1 MSKISIVLKL
11 IKLIKNLIPQM
22 IMAIL
27 TGVAGFLCATFITV
41 LGGYAI
47 LNIMN
52 FDFALSIETLFLLMA
67 IFAVLRG
74 ILRYGEQTFNHYIAF
89 KILANVRDKVFLKLR
104 SLCPAKLEGKDR
116 GDLISLITSDVELL
130 EVFYAHTIS
139 PVAIAFIMSVI
150 MSLFIGS
157 FHIFMGILSIIA
169 YVTVGITVP
178 VFVSKSGKDTGNIY
192 RNESG
197 ELSSYVLE
205 SLRGTDEILQYGN
218 LQNRISNID
227 KKTDEL
233 LKTDFKLKSL
243 AGFGRG
249 FTNSVILFFD
259 FLMLILVSWLYT
271 KGSIDFSGVLI
282 PIIALMSSFG
292 PVVALANLG
301 STLQQ
306 TFASGERILKL
317 LDEKKTISEVF
328 GKKDIEFNGIEC
340 NNITF
345 KYKEEE
351 ILKDYGFSLEEKNI
365 LGIMG
370 ASGSGKSTLLKLIMR
385 FYDVNSG
392 EIKISDVNIKDINTS
407 NLRDMEAYVTQET
420 HLFKDSIKENVKIAN
435 LNATDEEI
443 ESACKKASI
452 HDFIMSLP
460 KGYDTPVA
468 ELGES
473 LSGGEKQRLGIA
485 RAFVHNSKL
494 LLLDEPTSNLDV
506 LNEGVIL
513 NSLNKEREDKT
524 VILVSHR
531 KSTMSVADKVIG
543 INEGKNV
550 K

>member
-317 LDEKKTISEVF
+317 LDEKETISEVF

>member
-178 VFVSKSGKDTGNIY
+178 AFVSKSGKDTGNIY

-317 LDEKKTISEVF
+317 LDEKETISEVF

-543 INEGKNV
+543 INEGRNV

>member
-317 LDEKKTISEVF
+317 LDEKETISEVF
-328 GKKDIEFNGIEC
+328 GKEDIEFNGIEC

-407 NLRDMEAYVTQET
+407 NLKDMEAYVTQET

>member
-139 PVAIAFIMSVI
+139 PVAIAFIMSII

-192 RNESG
+192 RKESG

-317 LDEKKTISEVF
+317 LDEKETISEVF

>member
-89 KILANVRDKVFLKLR
+89 KILANIRDKVFLKLR
-104 SLCPAKLEGKDR
+104 SLCPAKLEGKNR

-192 RNESG
+192 RKESG

-282 PIIALMSSFG
+282 PIIALISSFG

-317 LDEKKTISEVF
+317 LDEKETISEVF

-340 NNITF
+340 NNVTF

>member
-139 PVAIAFIMSVI
+139 PVAIAFIMSII

-178 VFVSKSGKDTGNIY
+178 AFVSKSGKDTGNIY

-259 FLMLILVSWLYT
+259 FLMLILASWLYT

-317 LDEKKTISEVF
+317 LDEKETISEVL
-328 GKKDIEFNGIEC
+328 GKEDIEFNGIEC
-340 NNITF
+340 NNVTF

>member
-89 KILANVRDKVFLKLR
+89 KILANIRDKVFLKLR
-104 SLCPAKLEGKDR
+104 SLCPAKLEGKNR

-192 RNESG
+192 RKESG

-317 LDEKKTISEVF
+317 LDEKETISEVF

>member
-178 VFVSKSGKDTGNIY
+178 AFVSKSGKDTGNIY

-259 FLMLILVSWLYT
+259 FLMLILASWLYT

-317 LDEKKTISEVF
+317 LDEKETISEVF

-340 NNITF
+340 NNVTF

-543 INEGKNV
+543 INEGRNV

>member
-317 LDEKKTISEVF
+317 LDEKEMISEVF

-420 HLFKDSIKENVKIAN
+420 HLFKDSIKKNVKIAN

>member
-89 KILANVRDKVFLKLR
+89 KILANIRDKVFLKLR

-139 PVAIAFIMSVI
+139 PVAIAFIMSII

-178 VFVSKSGKDTGNIY
+178 AFVSKSGKDTGNIY

-259 FLMLILVSWLYT
+259 FLMLILASWLYT

-317 LDEKKTISEVF
+317 LDEKETISEVL
-328 GKKDIEFNGIEC
+328 GKEDIEFNGIEC
-340 NNITF
+340 NNVTF

-543 INEGKNV
+543 INEGRNV

>member
-104 SLCPAKLEGKDR
+104 SLCPAKLEGKNR

-139 PVAIAFIMSVI
+139 PVAIAFIMSII

-192 RNESG
+192 RKESG

-259 FLMLILVSWLYT
+259 FLMLILASWLYT

-317 LDEKKTISEVF
+317 LDEKETISEVL
-328 GKKDIEFNGIEC
+328 GKEDIEFNGIEC
-340 NNITF
+340 NNVTF

-543 INEGKNV
+543 INEGRNV

>member
-317 LDEKKTISEVF
+317 LDEKEMISEVF

>member
-139 PVAIAFIMSVI
+139 PVAIAFIMSII

-157 FHIFMGILSIIA
+157 FHIFMGLLSIIE
-169 YVTVGITVP
+169 YDKVGITVP
-178 VFVSKSGKDTGNIY
+178 AFVSKSGKDTGNIY

-259 FLMLILVSWLYT
+259 FLMLILASWLYT

-317 LDEKKTISEVF
+317 LDEKETISEVL
-328 GKKDIEFNGIEC
+328 GKEDIEFNGIEC

-435 LNATDEEI
+435 LNASDEEI

>member
-139 PVAIAFIMSVI
+139 PVAIAFIMSII

-178 VFVSKSGKDTGNIY
+178 AFVSKSGKDTGNIY

-317 LDEKKTISEVF
+317 LDEKETISEVL
-328 GKKDIEFNGIEC
+328 GKEDIEFNGIEC
-340 NNITF
+340 NNVTF

>member
-104 SLCPAKLEGKDR
+104 SLCPAKLEGKNR

-192 RNESG
+192 RKESG

-317 LDEKKTISEVF
+317 LDEKETISEVF

>member
-104 SLCPAKLEGKDR
+104 RLCPAKLEGKDR

-317 LDEKKTISEVF
+317 LDEKEMISEVF

-435 LNATDEEI
+435 LNASDEEI

>member
-1 MSKISIVLKL
+1 M
-11 IKLIKNLIPQM
+11 
-22 IMAIL
+22 
-27 TGVAGFLCATFITV
+27 
-41 LGGYAI
+41 
-47 LNIMN
+47 
-52 FDFALSIETLFLLMA
+52 
-67 IFAVLRG
+67 
-74 ILRYGEQTFNHYIAF
+74 
-89 KILANVRDKVFLKLR
+89 
-104 SLCPAKLEGKDR
+104 
-116 GDLISLITSDVELL
+116 
-130 EVFYAHTIS
+130 
-139 PVAIAFIMSVI
+139 
-150 MSLFIGS
+150 
-157 FHIFMGILSIIA
+157 
-169 YVTVGITVP
+169 
-178 VFVSKSGKDTGNIY
+178 
-192 RNESG
+192 
-197 ELSSYVLE
+197 
-205 SLRGTDEILQYGN
+205 
-218 LQNRISNID
+218 
-227 KKTDEL
+227 
-233 LKTDFKLKSL
+233 
-243 AGFGRG
+243 
-249 FTNSVILFFD
+249 
-259 FLMLILVSWLYT
+259 
-271 KGSIDFSGVLI
+271 
-282 PIIALMSSFG
+282 
-292 PVVALANLG
+292 
-301 STLQQ
+301 
-306 TFASGERILKL
+306 
-317 LDEKKTISEVF
+317 DEKETISEVF
-328 GKKDIEFNGIEC
+328 GKEDIEFNGIEC

-407 NLRDMEAYVTQET
+407 NLKDMEAYVTQET

>member
-139 PVAIAFIMSVI
+139 PVAIAFIMSII

-157 FHIFMGILSIIA
+157 FHIFMGILSVIA
-169 YVTVGITVP
+169 YITVGITVP
-178 VFVSKSGKDTGNIY
+178 VFVSKSGKDIGNIY

-227 KKTDEL
+227 KKTDKL
-233 LKTDFKLKSL
+233 LKTDYKLKNL

-259 FLMLILVSWLYT
+259 FLMLILASWLYT
-271 KGSIDFSGVLI
+271 KGSIDFSGILI

-317 LDEKKTISEVF
+317 LEEKETINEVF
-328 GKKDIEFNGIEC
+328 GKEDIEFNGIKC
-340 NNITF
+340 NNVTF

-351 ILKDYGFSLEEKNI
+351 ILKDYSFSLEEKKI

-407 NLRDMEAYVTQET
+407 NLRDIEAYVTQET

-443 ESACKKASI
+443 ETACKKASI

-513 NSLNKEREDKT
+513 NSLNEEREDKT

-543 INEGKNV
+543 INEGENV

>member
-192 RNESG
+192 RKESG

-259 FLMLILVSWLYT
+259 FLMLILASWLYT

-317 LDEKKTISEVF
+317 LDEKETISEVL
-328 GKKDIEFNGIEC
+328 GKEDIEFNGIEC
-340 NNITF
+340 NNVTF

>member
-1 MSKISIVLKL
+1 MSKISIVLKF

-317 LDEKKTISEVF
+317 LDEKETISEVF

-370 ASGSGKSTLLKLIMR
+370 ASGSRKSTLLKLIMR

>member
-317 LDEKKTISEVF
+317 LDEKETISEVF
-328 GKKDIEFNGIEC
+328 GKEDIEFNGIEC

>member
-89 KILANVRDKVFLKLR
+89 KILANIRDKVFLKLR
-104 SLCPAKLEGKDR
+104 SLCPAKLEGKNR

-192 RNESG
+192 RKESG

-317 LDEKKTISEVF
+317 LDEKETISEVF

-340 NNITF
+340 NNVTF

>member
-249 FTNSVILFFD
+249 FTNFVILFFD

-317 LDEKKTISEVF
+317 LDEKETISEVF

-543 INEGKNV
+543 INEGRNV

>member
-139 PVAIAFIMSVI
+139 PVAIAFIMSII

-249 FTNSVILFFD
+249 FTNFVILFFN

-317 LDEKKTISEVF
+317 LDEKETISEVF

-420 HLFKDSIKENVKIAN
+420 HL
-435 LNATDEEI
+435 
-443 ESACKKASI
+443 
-452 HDFIMSLP
+452 SL
-460 KGYDTPVA
+460 
-468 ELGES
+468 
-473 LSGGEKQRLGIA
+473 
-485 RAFVHNSKL
+485 
-494 LLLDEPTSNLDV
+494 
-506 LNEGVIL
+506 
-513 NSLNKEREDKT
+513 
-524 VILVSHR
+524 
-531 KSTMSVADKVIG
+531 
-543 INEGKNV
+543 
-550 K
+550 

>member
-89 KILANVRDKVFLKLR
+89 KILANIRDKVFLKLR

-178 VFVSKSGKDTGNIY
+178 AFVSKSGKDTGNIY

-259 FLMLILVSWLYT
+259 FLMLILASWLYT

-317 LDEKKTISEVF
+317 LDEKETISEVL
-328 GKKDIEFNGIEC
+328 GKEDIEFNGIEC
-340 NNITF
+340 NNVTF

-452 HDFIMSLP
+452 HDFIISLP

-543 INEGKNV
+543 INEGRNV

>member
-27 TGVAGFLCATFITV
+27 MGVAGFLCATFITV

-89 KILANVRDKVFLKLR
+89 KILANIRDKVFLKLR

-139 PVAIAFIMSVI
+139 PVAIAFIMSII

-178 VFVSKSGKDTGNIY
+178 AFVSKSGKDTGNIY

-259 FLMLILVSWLYT
+259 FLMLILASWLYT

-317 LDEKKTISEVF
+317 LDEKETISEVL
-328 GKKDIEFNGIEC
+328 GKEDIEFNGIEC
-340 NNITF
+340 NNVTF

>member
-178 VFVSKSGKDTGNIY
+178 AFVSKSGKDTGNIY

-259 FLMLILVSWLYT
+259 FLMLILASWLYT

-317 LDEKKTISEVF
+317 LDEKETISEVL
-328 GKKDIEFNGIEC
+328 GKEDIEFNGIEC
-340 NNITF
+340 NNVTF

-543 INEGKNV
+543 INEGRNV

>member
-169 YVTVGITVP
+169 YVTVGITIP

-317 LDEKKTISEVF
+317 LDEKETISEVF

>member
-139 PVAIAFIMSVI
+139 PVAIAFIMSII

-192 RNESG
+192 RKESG

-259 FLMLILVSWLYT
+259 FLMLILASWLYT

-317 LDEKKTISEVF
+317 LDEKETISEVL
-328 GKKDIEFNGIEC
+328 GKEDIEFNGIEC
-340 NNITF
+340 NNVTF

-543 INEGKNV
+543 INEGRNV

>member
-89 KILANVRDKVFLKLR
+89 KILANIRDKVFLKLR
-104 SLCPAKLEGKDR
+104 SLCPAKLEGKNR

-192 RNESG
+192 RKESG

-259 FLMLILVSWLYT
+259 FLMLILASWLYT

-317 LDEKKTISEVF
+317 LDEKETISEVL
-328 GKKDIEFNGIEC
+328 GKEDIEFNGIEC
-340 NNITF
+340 NNVTF

-543 INEGKNV
+543 INEGRNV

>member
-89 KILANVRDKVFLKLR
+89 KILANIRDKVFLKLR
-104 SLCPAKLEGKDR
+104 SLCPAKLEGKNR

-192 RNESG
+192 RKESG

-317 LDEKKTISEVF
+317 LDEKETISEVF

-340 NNITF
+340 NNVTF

-543 INEGKNV
+543 INEGRNV

>member
-139 PVAIAFIMSVI
+139 PVAIAFIMSII

-178 VFVSKSGKDTGNIY
+178 AFVSKSGKDTGNIY

-259 FLMLILVSWLYT
+259 FLMLILAFWLYT

-317 LDEKKTISEVF
+317 LDEKETISEVL
-328 GKKDIEFNGIEC
+328 GKEDIEFNGIEC
-340 NNITF
+340 NNVTF

>member
-139 PVAIAFIMSVI
+139 PVAIAFIMSII

-192 RNESG
+192 RKESG

-317 LDEKKTISEVF
+317 LDEKETISEVF

-340 NNITF
+340 NNVTF

>member
-89 KILANVRDKVFLKLR
+89 KILANIRDKVFLKLR

-317 LDEKKTISEVF
+317 LDEKETISEVF

-340 NNITF
+340 NNVTF

>member
-139 PVAIAFIMSVI
+139 PVAIAFIMSII

-178 VFVSKSGKDTGNIY
+178 AFVSKSGKDTGNIY

-259 FLMLILVSWLYT
+259 FLMLILASWLYT

-317 LDEKKTISEVF
+317 LDEKETISEVL
-328 GKKDIEFNGIEC
+328 GKEDIEFNGIEC
-340 NNITF
+340 NNVTF

-543 INEGKNV
+543 INEGRNV